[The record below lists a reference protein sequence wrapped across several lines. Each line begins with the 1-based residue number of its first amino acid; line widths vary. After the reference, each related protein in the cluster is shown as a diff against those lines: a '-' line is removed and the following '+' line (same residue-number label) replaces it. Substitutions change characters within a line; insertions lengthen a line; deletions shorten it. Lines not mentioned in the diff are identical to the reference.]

1 MKKVMMLGATTS
13 SMQFVKAAH
22 EMGVQVVAVDM
33 SETSPAKAIADKAY
47 TQSTVEIEK
56 MLQIAR
62 QEKIDGIITGYD
74 DINTGVAVEL
84 CRELDLPFYG
94 TREQIDITK
103 NKIAF
108 KQLCRQY
115 GVPVVTEYSVEQVQ
129 FPCVVKPADSYSAKG
144 IAVCHRPED
153 LDPLIR
159 QALSFSKSGQ
169 FLIEKYMAPEKVD
182 CVNIDYVLRDG
193 QIKVSCIGDKKV
205 IKQGNKAPI
214 TSAVVYP
221 SVHQKAFLE
230 QVDAQCQAMFTAL
243 GMKNGTLFIESFYD
257 EEGFHIYEMGYRV
270 GGGQS
275 SILLDRIMGVDYLKM
290 LIRFALEGTM
300 CDRQTFD
307 RIDPNFSQS
316 ACGLLSIVRPGKIH
330 RIEGMERIAQ
340 LPQVVNI
347 TQYLK
352 EGDTLPERLVGTL
365 GQSFA
370 RFHIVTDSPEELR
383 DVVAQISESL
393 SVRTEDGTELLLP
406 LYQP

>member
-1 MKKVMMLGATTS
+1 M
-13 SMQFVKAAH
+13 
-22 EMGVQVVAVDM
+22 
-33 SETSPAKAIADKAY
+33 
-47 TQSTVEIEK
+47 
-56 MLQIAR
+56 
-62 QEKIDGIITGYD
+62 
-74 DINTGVAVEL
+74 
-84 CRELDLPFYG
+84 
-94 TREQIDITK
+94 
-103 NKIAF
+103 
-108 KQLCRQY
+108 
-115 GVPVVTEYSVEQVQ
+115 
-129 FPCVVKPADSYSAKG
+129 
-144 IAVCHRPED
+144 
-153 LDPLIR
+153 
-159 QALSFSKSGQ
+159 
-169 FLIEKYMAPEKVD
+169 
-182 CVNIDYVLRDG
+182 
-193 QIKVSCIGDKKV
+193 
-205 IKQGNKAPI
+205 
-214 TSAVVYP
+214 
-221 SVHQKAFLE
+221 E
-230 QVDAQCQAMFTAL
+230 QVDAKCQAMFTAL

-275 SILLDRIMGVDYLKM
+275 SILLDRIMDVDYLKI